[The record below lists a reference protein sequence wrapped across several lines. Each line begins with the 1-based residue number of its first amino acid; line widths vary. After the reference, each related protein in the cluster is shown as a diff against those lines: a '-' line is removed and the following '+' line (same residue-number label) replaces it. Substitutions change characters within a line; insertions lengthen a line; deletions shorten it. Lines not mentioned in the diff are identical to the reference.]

1 MLVDYV
7 KQEIEKKERIVV
19 ENKNWIAIVP
29 FWSVSVHVCLCVLL
43 YVCSVG
49 VHLLCV
55 CCVFCVFVVCL
66 LCVLCVC
73 CVFVVCFV
81 CFLYICLLCVP
92 HYTVCA

>member
-1 MLVDYV
+1 MLVDYA

-19 ENKNWIAIVP
+19 ENENWIAIVP

-55 CCVFCVFVVCL
+55 LCVCCMFIVRFVCLLCVCCVFCVFFVYMFIVCTSLHCVCL
-66 LCVLCVC
+66 Q
-73 CVFVVCFV
+73 
-81 CFLYICLLCVP
+81 
-92 HYTVCA
+92 